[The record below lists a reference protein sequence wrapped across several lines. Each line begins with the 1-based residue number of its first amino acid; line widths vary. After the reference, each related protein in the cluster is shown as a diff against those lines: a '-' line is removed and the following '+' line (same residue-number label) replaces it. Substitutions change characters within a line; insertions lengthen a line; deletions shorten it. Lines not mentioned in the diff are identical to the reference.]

1 MRYFVLGIAAAAA
14 VLCGPAAAQ
23 YGTTPYQTGFTT
35 SVTPLGELSGDSLQW
50 MVKQTQRQ
58 ATVPS
63 TSLAEI
69 DTAIDKAVGPDL
81 EAVAGH
87 HHFTKTD
94 MALAMRYEIVFKA
107 REMVLDNIRLLK
119 KSFAQTKSDDDRLAL
134 QDMTLRRMQLDTLV
148 DQSKKGLTRA
158 AKTIVVD

>member
-14 VLCGPAAAQ
+14 LCGPAAAQ

>member
-1 MRYFVLGIAAAAA
+1 MRHFVLGIAVAA

-23 YGTTPYQTGFTT
+23 YGTTPYQSGFTT

-69 DTAIDKAVGPDL
+69 DTAIDKAVGADL

-107 REMVLDNIRLLK
+107 REMVMENIRLLK
-119 KSFAQTKSDDDRLAL
+119 KSLAQTKSDDDRLAL